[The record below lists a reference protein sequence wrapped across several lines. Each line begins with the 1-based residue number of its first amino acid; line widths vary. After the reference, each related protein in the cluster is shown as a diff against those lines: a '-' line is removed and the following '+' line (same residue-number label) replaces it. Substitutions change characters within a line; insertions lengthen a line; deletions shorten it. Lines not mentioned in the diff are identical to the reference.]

1 MKPDKISGGNE
12 RLNLMTMTL
21 TDTKRSVCGRKGF
34 AFVIAAILALSA
46 YGAPA
51 FAQDAAK
58 KKKAAAK
65 AFNPWTKLCSV
76 KTKKA
81 PKVCVTRIDGLG
93 GQNLVPYAPI
103 AIEQI
108 DGVGDSL
115 IVTFPHVWLV
125 PVEFKDPKTK
135 KTLKSIRFI
144 GARWAIKMGVFIK
157 IDKNKIHKFS
167 YVYCDQAS
175 CVAQTKATKEL
186 LAELKKGKRITVV
199 AMNTKK
205 QMPRAFPL
213 KGLGKAL
220 SGKPSDGKTWQKR
233 IAGVRKQQI
242 LLVQKFQ
249 KAEMAALKKRK
260 EAQKKK

>member
-21 TDTKRSVCGRKGF
+21 TNTKRLVRGRKGF
-34 AFVIAAILALSA
+34 ALVIAAMMALSA
-46 YGAPA
+46 FGAPA

-65 AFNPWTKLCSV
+65 VFNPWTKLCSV

-93 GQNLVPYAPI
+93 GQNLVPYAPV

-108 DGVGDSL
+108 DGLGDSL

-157 IDKNKIHKFS
+157 IDKNKIHKFRDRKS
-167 YVYCDQAS
+167 
-175 CVAQTKATKEL
+175 
-186 LAELKKGKRITVV
+186 VV
-199 AMNTKK
+199 
-205 QMPRAFPL
+205 
-213 KGLGKAL
+213 
-220 SGKPSDGKTWQKR
+220 
-233 IAGVRKQQI
+233 
-242 LLVQKFQ
+242 
-249 KAEMAALKKRK
+249 
-260 EAQKKK
+260 

>member
-1 MKPDKISGGNE
+1 
-12 RLNLMTMTL
+12 MTNNQTAS
-21 TDTKRSVCGRKGF
+21 KRPAKGRNGF
-34 AFVIAAILALSA
+34 ALVLAAMMALGA
-46 YGAPA
+46 FGAPA
-51 FAQDAAK
+51 YAQDAAK

-76 KTKKA
+76 KTKKQ

-93 GQNLVPYAPI
+93 GANLVPYAPV

-108 DGVGDSL
+108 EGAGDAL

-135 KTLKSIRFI
+135 KSTKSIRFI

-157 IDKNKIHKFS
+157 IDQNKIHKFN

-186 LAELKKGKRITVV
+186 MAELKKGTKITIV

-213 KGLGKAL
+213 KGFGKAIE
-220 SGKPSDGKTWQKR
+220 GKPSDGKEWQKR
-233 IAGVRKQQI
+233 IGYVRKQQI
-242 LLVQKFQ
+242 SLVRKFQ
-249 KAEMAALKKRK
+249 KAEMEAVKKLKA
-260 EAQKKK
+260 AQKKK